1 MEHLIAATFG
11 TRDEAAEAI
20 ERVREA
26 RIPIDAISYIYQ
38 DIDRDDDESPLD
50 LKDEDDTETETDVD
64 DDITEEVEADS
75 ELAGALGMIAGLT
88 AVRGVLPALG
98 PVIAAGPMA
107 LALGVSKEGVA
118 AGAPLGGIT
127 EALINWGIPRDTA
140 EQYED
145 RVKTEDIL
153 VLIHDG
159 DRPAVADVLKEAG
172 GYDVIVH

>member
-1 MEHLIAATFG
+1 MEHMVAATFG

-38 DIDRDDDESPLD
+38 DLERDADDAPLD
-50 LKDEDDTETETDVD
+50 LKDEDEAEPDTDVD
-64 DDITEEVEADS
+64 DSIVEGVETDA

-88 AVRGVLPALG
+88 AMRGVLPVLG

-107 LALGVSKEGVA
+107 LALGISKEVEA
-118 AGAPLGGIT
+118 AGALGGII
-127 EALINWGIPRDTA
+127 EALINWRVPRDTA

-159 DRPAVADVLKEAG
+159 NRLAVADILKEAG
-172 GYDVIVH
+172 GYDVNVY